1 MWPHCGRRLLVVS
14 SVGLLFA
21 ATAKGAPAEASKLG
35 GPEASAVLSPLS
47 AVELHSRAQDDV
59 FDDPLDEEEL
69 REEEACGGQEAM
81 SNVMTSELEKL
92 RDPTSPWAKFLS
104 KLTAIKDAKQVCTQS
119 QTSEGLCS
127 LPEAPEGGS
136 STALQLPCG
145 GDDYMKLISNYV
157 RTKNCILS
165 LAVTQT
171 LTQNWLGHAGSDGI
185 FPQLI
190 AKYEKA
196 LEYASLDSEL
206 YSLYQDSAQLLRE
219 VIQSAKDGIAAFHSP
234 ELKAV
239 FLKRRKEL
247 TALLCALG
255 RGAEA
260 DTGANVVVSDHMVVI
275 RGNFEESEEE
285 ALTAFQSAVDTF
297 GLYVQALLEDGGF
310 LQRATDIH
318 VTLHKFRLSKLSAML
333 TDIEPSTNEGDDAL
347 SLMRIIPGKHN
358 KQSKHKTK
366 EVSNKTQDA
375 AAPAFLESAAQ
386 QGAVAAAAAVA
397 AANLATPA
405 TAPQQQ
411 QALVGGTATTV
422 PAAAPDTMSLLGPSS
437 PAAQTF
443 LAGEQQAPA
452 QGGAQTWAPAP
463 LPAAPS
469 AALEAAPAPTSPSG
483 NPPPHA
489 EKGDHAGHPPAH
501 GIVDGEHKGV
511 PIRQKTITMAAHLR
525 MFEMHGEELGYT
537 ADVSALSKTIKA
549 GYTDITDKIFVV
561 WAQFLPQAFVSTT
574 FKFLS
579 LLLPNPVVDIAEFY
593 NSTMAEDGSV
603 TEGFTGDLPV
613 NHKLLAE
620 RFSVAVDEAYKDSW
634 RRFFEVADDLG
645 VDNDQSGS
653 VAQQAPP
660 VSALQEVG
668 AVKPHSFVSTEEND
682 DFSVAI
688 VSSSDGIT
696 PTDLDKYIDSEAI
709 DKASVEALVRAMGT
723 FGVLGWSLG
732 SCVRLPECLGA
743 GIFVVDRLVL

>member
-411 QALVGGTATTV
+411 QALVGQ
-422 PAAAPDTMSLLGPSS
+422 S
-437 PAAQTF
+437 Q
-443 LAGEQQAPA
+443 
-452 QGGAQTWAPAP
+452 
-463 LPAAPS
+463 S

-660 VSALQEVG
+660 VSALQVEVG